1 MGGRTVIAL
10 ASYELIKE
18 AFGQPVFSGRLP
30 SRFVRRMTRGCGIL
44 FTEGEKWSHQRN
56 FSLRY
61 LKSIGFARSESAR
74 QISDELAGMM
84 VKLDSMAAAG
94 QPVTTIDLL
103 TPAVN
108 SVISKLTLGKVYRDD
123 DENYRDYLKAF
134 DEYTHPAE
142 CLTDAYNL
150 AKVQA
155 ESAGDFETYSDF
167 QIVRVCMELF
177 FGGTATT
184 ARSLEWLL
192 LYMAAYPDEQSKVQ
206 QELDQLIRRNPDTN
220 KSAEEICLDD
230 RDSLHYTQAVID
242 ECYRRVSLSSNG
254 TFHRATRDAELRG
267 YLIPKDA
274 ALMPLAYAVH
284 HSERH
289 WSHPQGFY
297 PGHFLDNDGRYQ
309 PSRYLIPFMIGR
321 RACLGEGLARQ
332 EIFLIFANLMR
343 RYRVELVSDCCYGD
357 REKLLEGRLSLI
369 RVPEKHTLRFT
380 TACLLCGNRT
390 ESPSPN
396 STECAVPLKVYR
408 INRCRVSLAAPVD
421 DDVEEDG
428 GGAGSGAIN
437 YGGWVHPLGQDYR
450 HSVDLIAS
458 AQTEFESDANVG
470 ANPYG
475 HAGLAVFGH
484 LLGQVLFFIS
494 ASHLASSIVRCQ
506 KQSRFA
512 VKTFGSLPQHFSS
525 GAFIRRIP
533 SSAKLDQLLA
543 EFGHAATTQHHGAS
557 PKAFQT
563 ELVIDSSS
571 FRVAQHVVGS
581 TNSLISGVAR
591 VRTGRTGG
599 VSGGGGGDSL
609 VRMDYSGEPSGFGV
623 KRSR

>member
-1 MGGRTVIAL
+1 MIEEQNLLIKLIILAIVCYIVWLIVGAFRRRARLPPGPVGVPLLGYLPWIDRANSHRTFCDLANRYGDIFSIRMGGRTVIAL

-134 DEYTHPAE
+134 DEYTQLMNPLPMLFPFIDYIFHWTKTAKEIQTRFDIMFQFVQGEVLKRRQLLNCQQPKSSPAE

-369 RVPEKHTLRFT
+369 RVPEKHTLRF
-380 TACLLCGNRT
+380 
-390 ESPSPN
+390 
-396 STECAVPLKVYR
+396 
-408 INRCRVSLAAPVD
+408 
-421 DDVEEDG
+421 
-428 GGAGSGAIN
+428 
-437 YGGWVHPLGQDYR
+437 
-450 HSVDLIAS
+450 
-458 AQTEFESDANVG
+458 
-470 ANPYG
+470 
-475 HAGLAVFGH
+475 
-484 LLGQVLFFIS
+484 
-494 ASHLASSIVRCQ
+494 
-506 KQSRFA
+506 SRRF
-512 VKTFGSLPQHFSS
+512 
-525 GAFIRRIP
+525 
-533 SSAKLDQLLA
+533 
-543 EFGHAATTQHHGAS
+543 
-557 PKAFQT
+557 
-563 ELVIDSSS
+563 
-571 FRVAQHVVGS
+571 
-581 TNSLISGVAR
+581 
-591 VRTGRTGG
+591 
-599 VSGGGGGDSL
+599 
-609 VRMDYSGEPSGFGV
+609 
-623 KRSR
+623 

>member
-1 MGGRTVIAL
+1 MIEEQNLLIKLIILAIVCYIVWLIVGASRRRARLPPGPVGVPLLGYLPWIDRANSHRTFRDLANRYGDIFSIRMGGRTVIAL

-84 VKLDSMAAAG
+84 VKLDSMAAAC

-108 SVISKLTLGKVYRDD
+108 
-123 DENYRDYLKAF
+123 N
-134 DEYTHPAE
+134 
-142 CLTDAYNL
+142 AYNL

-192 LYMAAYPDEQSKVQ
+192 LYMAAYPDEQVQ
-206 QELDQLIRRNPDTN
+206 QELDQLIHRNQDTN

-230 RDSLHYTQAVID
+230 RDSLHYTQAPML
-242 ECYRRVSLSSNG
+242 YTTARG
-254 TFHRATRDAELRG
+254 TG
-267 YLIPKDA
+267 
-274 ALMPLAYAVH
+274 
-284 HSERH
+284 
-289 WSHPQGFY
+289 SHPQGFH

-343 RYRVELVSDCCYGD
+343 RYRVELGSDCCYGD

-369 RVPEKHTLRFT
+369 RVPEKHTLRFK
-380 TACLLCGNRT
+380 
-390 ESPSPN
+390 
-396 STECAVPLKVYR
+396 CAVPLKVYR
-408 INRCRVSLAAPVD
+408 INRCRVALAAPVD

-428 GGAGSGAIN
+428 GGAGSLSLSLT
-437 YGGWVHPLGQDYR
+437 PTLGP
-450 HSVDLIAS
+450 
-458 AQTEFESDANVG
+458 T
-470 ANPYG
+470 
-475 HAGLAVFGH
+475 
-484 LLGQVLFFIS
+484 
-494 ASHLASSIVRCQ
+494 
-506 KQSRFA
+506 
-512 VKTFGSLPQHFSS
+512 
-525 GAFIRRIP
+525 
-533 SSAKLDQLLA
+533 
-543 EFGHAATTQHHGAS
+543 
-557 PKAFQT
+557 
-563 ELVIDSSS
+563 
-571 FRVAQHVVGS
+571 
-581 TNSLISGVAR
+581 
-591 VRTGRTGG
+591 
-599 VSGGGGGDSL
+599 
-609 VRMDYSGEPSGFGV
+609 RMDMPASLYSDTFWA
-623 KRSR
+623 KW